1 VRGGAAVAQV
11 VNGPPTPCAAR
22 WMRRVARAT
31 SVAVALF
38 AVVTPSAV
46 RAQQAGTI
54 TGVVVAA
61 GSGSPLADAQVSVDG
76 TMIGAS
82 TDANGRFRLSG
93 LTGER
98 VSLTVRRI
106 GFRPATESVR
116 VGTANLRIALAE
128 RAVDL
133 AQVVVTG
140 TAGIAE
146 KKAIGN
152 AVSTV
157 NAAKAMETQPIRSF
171 QELLTGRATGV
182 SVVASSGQVGT
193 GSRIRVRGASSLSLS
208 NDPLIY
214 VDGIRV
220 DNTQAS
226 GPANQGFASASIS
239 RWNDF
244 DPDDIES
251 LEIIKG
257 PAAATLYGT
266 EASNGVIQIVTKR
279 GAAGR
284 PVWNFTFRGGGN
296 SFNNWEN
303 ILNEKFTNW
312 GTVPRAGGGFDTV
325 TINASQLNDSLQ
337 ARYGNP
343 IYTTGT
349 LQEINLNVS
358 GGSPLVRYFV
368 GTNYEENQGAERVN
382 RLYRSSLRAN
392 ITVTPS
398 TVWEVQTSMG
408 YTTGRTYLPFE
419 SGGGGAT
426 WGSYFA
432 QPNFNYLNPSA
443 TNRVTGNPQLGFR
456 SGPPNVYYEA
466 YNVFQDADRFT
477 GSVQVSHKPVSWFN
491 QRLILGVD
499 RLAESNADMA
509 PRNPPL
515 AASFPAFA
523 VVGSPTNGAVTVGSR
538 DVTFNTAD
546 YVGNLPLR
554 LNDSWQA
561 VTSFGGQYY
570 ARRSRFR
577 SVTGEQFPASGLTS
591 VASAAVQRTN
601 TDGFVDNNTLGGFVQ
616 QQVVWKDRLFV
627 TGAIRADDNSSF
639 GANFDAITYPKLSL
653 SYVISEEPFFKLP
666 SAINTLRVRAAY
678 GGSGQQP
685 NAFSAVRSFAAAG
698 GFLTPSASG
707 NPDLGPEQSFE
718 TELGFDLGAF
728 NDRYG
733 IEFTFFDGYTR
744 DAILQRQAPPSAG
757 FPGTQFFNA
766 GRVDRSGVEAL
777 IRAQP
782 IRRDNVTLDLTLS
795 ASTNGFKIV
804 NLGENQ
810 RISVSN
816 VEQHVIGYA
825 PGTWWDRRLVS
836 ADKDPVTGRTSNL
849 QCDNGQGGVVPC
861 ASAPRVFL
869 GNTVPTN
876 EGSFTTGLTLFKNL
890 RLNGFVD
897 WRGGYKKLDGNR
909 RVRCNLFNLC
919 RQNWYPADPQYT
931 ALELAEM
938 QNGTG
943 FTTNLIQDASFV
955 RLREL
960 SASYTLPGSLAKA
973 MRASRAVVTVAARN
987 LGLWTDY
994 QGLDPEASFNGGTR
1008 GGFGQW
1014 DQNVL
1019 PQLRSYVAT
1028 INLSF

>member
-1 VRGGAAVAQV
+1 MTRLEAGRSRSAARRRWIHVLAVAV
-11 VNGPPTPCAAR
+11 GVAAR
-22 WMRRVARAT
+22 
-31 SVAVALF
+31 AL
-38 AVVTPSAV
+38 A
-46 RAQQAGTI
+46 AQSAGTVSG
-54 TGVVVAA
+54 TVVAA
-61 GSGSPLADAQVSVDG
+61 GAGTPLADAQVTVEG
-76 TMIGAS
+76 TTGGTS
-82 TDANGRFRLSG
+82 TDANGRFRLGG
-93 LTGER
+93 LVGETVR
-98 VSLTVRRI
+98 LAVRRI
-106 GFRPATESVR
+106 GYRPTTEVVR
-116 VGTANLRIALAE
+116 VGTTTVRIALAE

-133 AQVVVTG
+133 GQVVVTG
-140 TAGIAE
+140 TAGLAE

-157 NAAKAMETQPIRSF
+157 KASDIVATQPIRSF

-266 EASNGVIQIVTKR
+266 EAANGVIQIVTKR

-284 PVWNFTFRGGGN
+284 PVWSFTFRGGSN
-296 SFNNWEN
+296 SFNDWQN
-303 ILNEKFTNW
+303 IIDEKFTNW
-312 GTVPRAGGGFDTV
+312 GTVPRAGGGLDTV
-325 TINASQLNDSLQ
+325 TINATQLNDSLQ
-337 ARYGNP
+337 SRYGNP
-343 IYTTGT
+343 IFSSGA
-349 LQEINLNVS
+349 LQEFNLNVS
-358 GGSPLVRYFV
+358 GGSSLFRYFV

-382 RLYRSSLRAN
+382 RLYRSNLRAN
-392 ITVTPS
+392 VTITPS
-398 TVWEVQTSMG
+398 TTWEVQTSMG

-426 WGSYFA
+426 WGTYFS
-432 QPNFNYLNPSA
+432 QPNFNFLGPSA
-443 TNRVTGNPQLGFR
+443 TNRQTGNPQLGFR

-477 GSVQVSHKPVSWFN
+477 GSIQIQHRPAEWLN
-491 QRLILGVD
+491 HRLILGVD

-509 PRNPPL
+509 PRNAPL
-515 AASFPAFA
+515 ASSFPAFA
-523 VVGSPTNGAVTVGSR
+523 VLGTPTNGSITVGSR

-546 YVGNLPLR
+546 YIANAQFR
-554 LNDSWQA
+554 LGESWQS
-561 VTSFGGQYY
+561 VSSVGGQYY

-616 QQVVWKDRLFV
+616 QQVVWKDRLYL

-639 GANFDAITYPKLSL
+639 GANFDVITYPKISA
-653 SYVISEEPFFKLP
+653 SFVISDEPFFRLP
-666 SAINTLRVRAAY
+666 SAINTLRLRAAY

-685 NAFSAVRSFAAAG
+685 QAFSAVRSFAAAG
-698 GFLTPSASG
+698 GFLTPNASG
-707 NPDLGPEQSFE
+707 NPDLGPERSVE

-733 IEFTFFDGYTR
+733 IEFTFFTGSTT
-744 DAILQRQAPPSAG
+744 DAILQRQAAPSAG

-766 GRVDRSGVEAL
+766 GRVDRNGVEAL
-777 IRAQP
+777 VRAQP

-795 ASTNGFKIV
+795 ASTNNFEIV
-804 NLGENQ
+804 NMGGNQ
-810 RISVSN
+810 RVSISN
-816 VEQHVIGYA
+816 VEQHVVGFA
-825 PGTWWDRRLVS
+825 PGAWWDRRVVS

-849 QCDNGQGGVVPC
+849 QCDNGQGGVVAC
-861 ASAPRVFL
+861 AQAPRVFL

-876 EGSFTTGLTLFKNL
+876 EGSFTAGLTLFKNV

-919 RQNWYPADPQYT
+919 RQNWFPADPQYN

-943 FTTNLIQDASFV
+943 FTYNLIQDASFV

-960 SASYTLPGSLAKA
+960 SASYTLPQSISRA
-973 MRASRAVVTVAARN
+973 MRASRATLTFAARN

-1028 INLSF
+1028 VNLSF